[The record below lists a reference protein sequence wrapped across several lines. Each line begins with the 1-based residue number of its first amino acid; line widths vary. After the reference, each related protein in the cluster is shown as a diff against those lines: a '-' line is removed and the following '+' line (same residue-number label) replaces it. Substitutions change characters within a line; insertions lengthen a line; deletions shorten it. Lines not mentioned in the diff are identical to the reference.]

1 MRNYNV
7 NVDKTIEDALLAFV
21 VSLDE
26 SVSKDQYFG
35 PNVDLFDY
43 GYLDSFGIVGLIA
56 FVDQNYGLNL
66 SNVDFYDTPNRTIAG
81 IAKLIGEGTD
91 LQTGPQ

>member
-1 MRNYNV
+1 M

-21 VSLDE
+21 VSLDD

-35 PNVDLFDY
+35 ANVDLFDY

-56 FVDQNYGLNL
+56 FVDQTYGLNL

-81 IAKLIGEGTD
+81 IAKLIAEGID
-91 LQTGPQ
+91 MQTGPQ